1 MVYYWRF
8 DVTDTQEER
17 IMPTATRREVPHA
30 GSELE
35 TLDALLQYCQETLLV
50 KIDRLSDDDL
60 RRPQVPSGTTLLGMV
75 KHVAYGHRWWFRIVF
90 ANEPLEAPW
99 TDDDPAA
106 DWRLTPEDT
115 RESVIAFYQAEM
127 TRAHEIALGTTPD
140 TRSQRPGTDFSLRW
154 ILAYMIQETSRHNG
168 QADILCELIDGRTG
182 R

>member
-1 MVYYWRF
+1 M
-8 DVTDTQEER
+8 TT
-17 IMPTATRREVPHA
+17 TRREVPYVA
-30 GSELE
+30 TELE

-50 KIDRLSDDDL
+50 KVDGLSDADL
-60 RRPQVPSGTTLLGMV
+60 RHPLVPSGTTLLGMI

-90 ANEPLEAPW
+90 ANEPVTMPW

-115 RESVIAFYQAEM
+115 RESVIAFYQSELEH
-127 TRAHEIALGTTPD
+127 AHTITLAAMPD
-140 TRSQRPGTDFSLRW
+140 AMSQRPGTNFSLRW

-168 QADILCELIDGRTG
+168 QADILSELIDGRTG